1 MNLKTLKMVTLMFA
15 ALTLSACNLTVEN
28 SGGGKVTSN
37 DELIDCGEICVASY
51 DEATEITLLA
61 EAEPGYVFDGWS
73 GRCEGQVE
81 CVVTVGKTSGNKTVT
96 ANFTS
101 ELFALWKYTGEVDIF
116 GSDLY
121 ISIDSNNMAY
131 YTYEDDFNCYSMPFS
146 TDVIDLDDK
155 TLTIVGPSGDSLGTP
170 YAISDGILTMEF
182 DSLLPPLTFEK
193 AQVSIDDLKDSCLDS
208 TATGS
213 VSADITFA
221 QLDEAIS
228 LSNIN
233 ASDNSLEYRLELLFD
248 VNMSG
253 VADDGDLVIGI
264 MEFKYPGS
272 EPVTK
277 SLSALNASLWVRR
290 SNTRRV
296 IQSVGF
302 TVENNT
308 MRFTIPKSAHIAL
321 RSITQGLPVSIKA
334 YYKNGA
340 QGKQEDR
347 YPNVGGFTSGLDTTL
362 LMDASG
368 DVSGDTPSD
377 QTTVDITQISVVVSD

>member
-51 DEATEITLLA
+51 DEATEITLSA

-101 ELFALWKYTGEVDIF
+101 ELFALWKYTGEVDVF
-116 GSDLY
+116 GSGLY
-121 ISIDSNNMAY
+121 IFIDSSNMTY
-131 YTYEDDFNCYSMPFS
+131 YTYEDDFNCYSVPFS
-146 TDVIDLDDK
+146 TDAIDFDDEI
-155 TLTIVGPSGDSLGTP
+155 LTIVGPSGNLMDTP
-170 YAISDGILTMEF
+170 YVISDDILTIELS
-182 DSLLPPLTFEK
+182 SLLPPLTFEK
-193 AQVSIDDLKDSCLDS
+193 AQVGIDGLQPSCLDS

-221 QLDEAIS
+221 QLDDAIS
-228 LSNIN
+228 LNNVNVSNHV
-233 ASDNSLEYRLELLFD
+233 LEYQLELLFD

-253 VADDGDLVIGI
+253 EADAGDLELAI
-264 MEFKYPGS
+264 MESKFPGAD
-272 EPVTK
+272 PVTK
-277 SLSALNASLWVRR
+277 SLSTLNASLWVRG
-290 SNTRRV
+290 SNTLRV
-296 IQSVGF
+296 IQSVTL

-340 QGKQEDR
+340 HGVQEDR
-347 YPNVGGFTSGLDTTL
+347 YPNSGGFTSGLDTTS

-377 QTTVDITQISVVVSD
+377 ETTVDITQISVVVLD